1 MNDIFWFTPD
11 IKIANYADDTTPYVI
26 ESNIKQLITILE
38 RNTKKIVEWYGDNYM
53 KSNDDKCHLL
63 ITSSIET
70 SAKV

>member
-38 RNTKKIVEWYGDNYM
+38 RNTKKIVEWYGDNYL
-53 KSNDDKCHLL
+53 KSNDDNV
-63 ITSSIET
+63 TY
-70 SAKV
+70 